1 MGASLEK
8 CGRQSR
14 FMDGRGVEAPSEL
27 NDSVPRLRKQKS
39 STYRSQYINTKELRV
54 CAATWNVGGKL
65 PPDDLDI
72 DEWLGV
78 NEPADIYVLG

>member
-1 MGASLEK
+1 MV
-8 CGRQSR
+8 
-14 FMDGRGVEAPSEL
+14 FM
-27 NDSVPRLRKQKS
+27 S
-39 STYRSQYINTKELRV
+39 SRV